1 MEIKLEKTKER
12 TIGLLQMVKRKGIK
26 VGIEAKDW
34 KDAIVKTGEIMVKI
48 GVAKPEYTN
57 AMIKTVEEMG
67 PYIVITKHIALPHA
81 RPEEGALKP
90 ALVFVKLKKPIEF
103 GNPDNDPVKLLI
115 GLVATDNRS
124 HTKALAQL
132 AKLLMQEEFTQ
143 KLLEAQSE
151 DEMYN
156 LIVEYAKKLKE
167 REKK

>member
-1 MEIKLEKTKER
+1 MEVKLQQPGRRE
-12 TIGLLQMVKRKGIK
+12 IDLLQMVRREGIK

-34 KDAIVKTGEIMVKI
+34 KDAIVKTGELMVKI
-48 GVAKPEYTN
+48 GVAKPEYID

-81 RPEEGALKP
+81 RPEEGALEP

-115 GLVATDNRS
+115 GLVATDSRS

-132 AKLLMQEEFTQ
+132 AKLLMQEEFT
-143 KLLEAQSE
+143 KRLLEAESE
-151 DEMYN
+151 DEIYN
-156 LIVEYAKKLKE
+156 LILEYVKRLKE
-167 REKK
+167 REEK